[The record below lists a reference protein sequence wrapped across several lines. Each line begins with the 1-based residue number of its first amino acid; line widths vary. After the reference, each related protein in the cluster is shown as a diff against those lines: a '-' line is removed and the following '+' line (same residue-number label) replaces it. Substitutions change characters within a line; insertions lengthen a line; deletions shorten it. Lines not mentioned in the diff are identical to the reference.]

1 MNIVLIVILVVIVV
15 GGGIMVLLAK
25 RGVRRYTVYMANPEQ
40 SEVSV
45 YRTFGDRWWAL
56 DAGAFVT
63 FRRHDGHKIRINK
76 HWIIKIE
83 SEGNARD

>member
-1 MNIVLIVILVVIVV
+1 MNIPLIIVLALIVV
-15 GGGIMVLLAK
+15 GLSIMAIMGK
-25 RGVRRYTVYMANPEQ
+25 RGIRWYKVYLANPDQ

-45 YRTFGDRWWAL
+45 YRTLLDRLWAL

-63 FRRHDGHKIRINK
+63 FRRQDGHKIRINK

-83 SEGNARD
+83 SELTK